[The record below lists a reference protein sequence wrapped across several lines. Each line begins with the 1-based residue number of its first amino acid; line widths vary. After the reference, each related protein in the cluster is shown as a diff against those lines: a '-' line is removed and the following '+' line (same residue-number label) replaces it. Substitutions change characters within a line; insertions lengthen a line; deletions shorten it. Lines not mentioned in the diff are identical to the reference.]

1 MTANKIKFRVYNS
14 PELKLLEIDFQSILA
29 ASNPV
34 ITNPPMEWG
43 TEKKEFPW
51 DTEKKEFPW
60 DTSEN

>member
-51 DTEKKEFPW
+51 DT
-60 DTSEN
+60 SET